1 MGLKNNAV
9 VVLSGG
15 QDSTTCAYWAK
26 ERFGEVHGVTFNYGQ
41 RHSIEIRA
49 AQEIAAFA
57 GLDSWEV
64 IDVQQVMRA
73 ASALTNSDAPLE
85 HSHESDIPTTFVP
98 LRNALFLVVAA
109 NYALSKNCL
118 NLVTGVSQ
126 SDGAGYPDCRREFI
140 ESQERAINL
149 ALGIEGFK
157 IYTPLMDLSK
167 RETVELAKTMDGCI
181 EALSYSHT
189 CYAGQRPPCG
199 KCNACVLREQGF
211 KEAGILDPL
220 TAA

>member
-1 MGLKNNAV
+1 MRSAV

-26 ERFGEVHGVTFNYGQ
+26 ERFDRVHGITFNYGQ
-41 RHSIEIRA
+41 RHSVEISA

-85 HSHESDIPTTFVP
+85 HSHESAIPTTFVP

-109 NYALSKNCL
+109 NYALSKNCQ

-126 SDGAGYPDCRREFI
+126 SDGAGYPDCRREFV
-140 ESQERAINL
+140 ESQEQTINL
-149 ALGIEGFK
+149 ALGTEGFK
-157 IYTPLMDLSK
+157 IHTPLMDMSK
-167 RETVELAKTMDGCI
+167 AQSVRLAASMPGCMD
-181 EALSYSHT
+181 ALALSHT

-199 KCNACVLREQGF
+199 KCNSCVLREQGF
-211 KEAGILDPL
+211 NEAGITDPL
-220 TAA
+220 TTA